1 MKKTIIFLIV
11 VTMSLICSTNVHASS
26 SFYEGEYI
34 DGIYMNKQKANSS
47 TIYYQKAR
55 FFRQSGT
62 NRFAYCIDPFVFFQ
76 DGSNYE
82 EVITPSNLTETQKEQ
97 ISLIAYFGYGY
108 KNHTDSKWYAIT
120 QLMIWQAADPSGNFY
135 FTDGLNGPKIEPYNQ
150 EINEINTLVTNYKK
164 ETSLNNK
171 TYTLVEGEKLSIEDS
186 NQVLSNY
193 KSNNPNFVIEGN
205 KLISD
210 NLIEGEYTI
219 DLIKEEKKHN
229 KPLVFYQSKNSQA
242 LMQTGDLKDKK
253 ESLKVNV
260 IKTKIEITKIDKD
273 NQSTS
278 PNGEGSLIGTVYSLL
293 DKNNTEIATI
303 TINENSIGKLENIPF
318 GIYYLQK
325 KHPGEGY
332 HLDTKKYKL
341 EITDKNPKI
350 YITLENE
357 IIKKKI
363 IIYKTYG
370 ENNKIPEA
378 NITFA
383 IYNNENKKV
392 ATITT
397 DKNGKAEIIL
407 PYGNYKI
414 VQENTTDGYHKVNDI
429 EITITDTKDEIFNLV
444 DYKIKVPN
452 TKTNFFAYLII
463 LIIRLFN
470 L

>member
-1 MKKTIIFLIV
+1 MEIRNFDAYSPLHKSGHTSKGDQLKWKIDDRWYKADY
-11 VTMSLICSTNVHASS
+11 MG
-26 SFYEGEYI
+26 YEGLSEVLVS
-34 DGIYMNKQKANSS
+34 DLLQKS
-47 TIYYQKAR
+47 TCP
-55 FFRQSGT
+55 F
-62 NRFAYCIDPFVFFQ
+62 PFVEYEAAVIEYNGKIFQ
-76 DGSNYE
+76 GCS
-82 EVITPSNLTETQKEQ
+82 
-97 ISLIAYFGYGY
+97 SLDFLKA
-108 KNHTDSKWYAIT
+108 
-120 QLMIWQAADPSGNFY
+120 
-135 FTDGLNGPKIEPYNQ
+135 
-150 EINEINTLVTNYKK
+150 
-164 ETSLNNK
+164 
-171 TYTLVEGEKLSIEDS
+171 
-186 NQVLSNY
+186 NQVLI
-193 KSNNPNFVIEGN
+193 PLE
-205 KLISD
+205 KLYRR
-210 NLIEGEYTI
+210 YT
-219 DLIKEEKKHN
+219 
-229 KPLVFYQSKNSQA
+229 
-242 LMQTGDLKDKK
+242 G
-253 ESLKVNV
+253 ESLAVKLSDFADVSERIQYLV
-260 IKTKIEITKIDKD
+260 TQVEEITKIDKD

-318 GIYYLQK
+318 GIYYLQE

-463 LIIRLFN
+463 LSLIHI
-470 L
+470 